1 MDGRYSKY
9 QIRQYMQRDEAWQAA
24 RSRLKE
30 ADLIIIDE
38 ASMISA
44 LILEQVWKEIQSAN
58 ILTIQGSNN
67 MIFLFAEI
75 LNLDVI

>member
-30 ADLIIIDE
+30 ADLIIIDWNRYGKKFKVK
-38 ASMISA
+38 ICND
-44 LILEQVWKEIQSAN
+44 N
-58 ILTIQGSNN
+58 ILTIQGSN